1 MVSLSCP
8 FCTRNMPQTRARGRV
23 LKRTASQSEINT
35 SNQEETSDTDED
47 VEFIQRQPKEAEVR
61 EPQSE
66 TAISSPSTVRV
77 DPRTTTTTTSR
88 RPPSKRQKVKSSTRV
103 ESEFVEIEYV
113 DQLRENF
120 SPRNGLAGDLPPIHD
135 LSDIF
140 KQIATDTAKQNGFKE
155 LFTALNGRPLRVAT
169 VCSGTE
175 SPILALEMIAQ
186 RECFLLS
193 DCKYSYINYVTH

>member
-1 MVSLSCP
+1 
-8 FCTRNMPQTRARGRV
+8 MPQTRARGRV
-23 LKRTASQSEINT
+23 LKRSASQSELNI
-35 SNQEETSDTDED
+35 SNQEETSDTDEF
-47 VEFIQRQPKEAEVR
+47 VQRQSKEAEVR

-66 TAISSPSTVRV
+66 TPIPPSSSIVRV

-88 RPPSKRQKVKSSTRV
+88 RAPSKRQKIKSSTRV
-103 ESEFVEIEYV
+103 ESDFVEIEYV

-140 KQIATDTAKQNGFKE
+140 KQIATDTSKQNGFKE
-155 LFTALNGRPLRVAT
+155 LFAALNGRPLRVAT

-175 SPILALEMIAQ
+175 SPVLALEMIAQ
-186 RECFLLS
+186 RECFLSS
-193 DCKYSYINYVTH
+193 DCRYLVH